1 MEKKIIYKLR
11 KVKKHWVT
19 VAVAS
24 SVVVLGAGLSSPVLA
39 DTDPN
44 QVTTTSQVSSS
55 RTEAVSSSTEAET
68 TSQTVTTEA
77 QTTLSSQASTT
88 E

>member
-19 VAVAS
+19 IAVAS
-24 SVVVLGAGLSSPVLA
+24 SVVVLGSGLSSTVLA

-44 QVTTTSQVSSS
+44 QVT
-55 RTEAVSSSTEAET
+55 
-68 TSQTVTTEA
+68 
-77 QTTLSSQASTT
+77 LL
-88 E
+88 